1 MEARIVSKEDIN
13 LLNTSK
19 DVRVFA
25 EGWTDAGL
33 KQTGIKNFNEVE
45 AKEGSEAIMK
55 FGDWPLVVAGRYGQ
69 GRTVAFMGYTPAEST
84 LSASWL
90 SLYGQMLVE
99 ALGENPEYRYSAV
112 TGGDTPLMQLLKQQ
126 PLATVKATPAALAAT
141 LKDHVGGFTVE
152 LANNHGF
159 ARLVRLRIECEDP
172 AQQSQLLA
180 LYGDNYFDLFPG
192 EKKTVA
198 VEVRTSPA
206 LAGTIKGTVIIQGSN
221 VREVR
226 IPVRLAEGQ

>member
-1 MEARIVSKEDIN
+1 
-13 LLNTSK
+13 
-19 DVRVFA
+19 
-25 EGWTDAGL
+25 
-33 KQTGIKNFNEVE
+33 
-45 AKEGSEAIMK
+45 
-55 FGDWPLVVAGRYGQ
+55 
-69 GRTVAFMGYTPAEST
+69 
-84 LSASWL
+84 
-90 SLYGQMLVE
+90 
-99 ALGENPEYRYSAV
+99 
-112 TGGDTPLMQLLKQQ
+112 MQLLKQQ